1 MYDVSNFRVLVYA
14 RTISFLL
21 KHNIPINMHD
31 KKFKVVGLGEVL
43 WDIYQDQRHLGGAPA
58 NFAIHVN
65 QLGDEGLL
73 VSRVGDDGMGKGL
86 LHALRD
92 RKLATDC
99 VQLDRKKGTGTVMIS
114 LDIKGVPTF
123 QCSQDVAFDYLKFTP
138 ALEKV
143 ARSCDAVMFGTLAQ
157 RSNVARENILQFLRA
172 AHDAVKI
179 FDVNTRASEATL
191 LKILPP
197 SLELA
202 DILKMNDGETEILRR
217 VLRRDGDSTERFVQY
232 LLHEY
237 DFSLIA
243 ITYGDNGCGL
253 FNREESCRV
262 PGLPIKVVDTTGAG
276 DAFSAGLMHKYLR
289 QAPLPEIAAFANTT
303 GAFVCTKSGATPAF
317 TMQEL
322 LQWQR
327 SLSLPPREQD
337 A

>member
-1 MYDVSNFRVLVYA
+1 
-14 RTISFLL
+14 
-21 KHNIPINMHD
+21 MHD
-31 KKFKVVGLGEVL
+31 KKFKIVGLGEVL

-86 LHALRD
+86 IHALRE
-92 RKLATDC
+92 RKLATDHI
-99 VQLDRKKGTGTVMIS
+99 QLDRKKGTGTVMIS

-138 ALEKV
+138 TLEKV
-143 ARSCDAVMFGTLAQ
+143 AQNCDAVMFGTLAQ
-157 RSNVARENILQFLRA
+157 RSTVARENILQFLRA

-179 FDVNTRASEATL
+179 FDMNTRASEATL

-217 VLRRDGDSTERFVQY
+217 VLRRDGDSTARFVEY
-232 LLHEY
+232 LMHEY
-237 DFSLIA
+237 DLSLIA
-243 ITYGDNGCGL
+243 ITYGNNGCEL
-253 FNREESCRV
+253 FSRHESCRL
-262 PGLPIKVVDTTGAG
+262 PGLSVNVVDTTGAG

-289 QAPLPEIAAFANTT
+289 QTPLPEIATFANLA
-303 GAFVCTKSGATPAF
+303 GAFVCTKPGATPVF

-322 LQWQR
+322 LHWQR
-327 SLSLPPREQD
+327 SLPLPAHESD
-337 A
+337 V